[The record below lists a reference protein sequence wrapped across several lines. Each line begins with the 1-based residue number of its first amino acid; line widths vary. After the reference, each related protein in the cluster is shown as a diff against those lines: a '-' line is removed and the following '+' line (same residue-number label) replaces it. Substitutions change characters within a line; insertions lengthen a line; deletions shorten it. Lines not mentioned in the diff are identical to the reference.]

1 MSLEAEQPQRKTP
14 LHLPPLPIASL
25 SAGLR
30 RKESA
35 LTVQPWVALAL
46 TLDGRDKLTKMMQYL
61 SRLLAFVL
69 TSHPTHS
76 KRFAGLKVSL
86 TNSRKAFRMGRTFIE
101 LYRLQGLGVMQAL
114 MTCLEQQQ
122 KSATRAGLT
131 AITTTATATATT
143 TNQPVTF
150 YQSLRVCTVRMYQPI
165 LSRLA
170 SSLFVDSTGKEVAAS
185 ASSSFLMVLA
195 SAVKLIGLAGFWA
208 ADNANFLAMSGL
220 FDNYT
225 LSNEERIRRRDRIQS
240 KTAVLANR
248 SYFLGAVGGL
258 FVTFRS
264 YYSFKHQ
271 QMRQLQEAV
280 AAGDKEA
287 NKLLEQA
294 KEKQF
299 VLFTALVK
307 SVCDIL
313 VFSNNPGLD
322 FWTTYRGR
330 KMNEGF
336 HCLCGLTSAATVLY
350 SNYPDAKK

>member
-1 MSLEAEQPQRKTP
+1 
-14 LHLPPLPIASL
+14 
-25 SAGLR
+25 
-30 RKESA
+30 
-35 LTVQPWVALAL
+35 
-46 TLDGRDKLTKMMQYL
+46 
-61 SRLLAFVL
+61 
-69 TSHPTHS
+69 
-76 KRFAGLKVSL
+76 
-86 TNSRKAFRMGRTFIE
+86 
-101 LYRLQGLGVMQAL
+101 
-114 MTCLEQQQ
+114 
-122 KSATRAGLT
+122 
-131 AITTTATATATT
+131 
-143 TNQPVTF
+143 
-150 YQSLRVCTVRMYQPI
+150 MYQPI